1 MPGDMSPDSAQA
13 EASAARLE
21 RARWRS
27 RRGLLELELLL
38 KPFVDGGF
46 ESLNESGKSDY
57 ERLLECD
64 DMDVHEWI
72 LDRVEPPE
80 TFLAIIGE
88 IRRFLKLA

>member
-1 MPGDMSPDSAQA
+1 MRGDMSPDSAKA
-13 EASAARLE
+13 EAAVARLE

-46 ESLNESGKSDY
+46 ESLNESGKADY
-57 ERLLECD
+57 EHLLECD

-72 LDRVEPPE
+72 LGRVEPPE
-80 TFLAIIGE
+80 PFLSIIRE